1 METGIWL
8 ALDWQKVDRKKGNNM
23 FKLSKVSVA
32 AVLGLTL
39 VLSAFSSGA
48 FAQSINQNS
57 IHAVTQAAMGQNQA
71 ARGGENWA
79 ANRHPGIGWQGN
91 RWHSTC
97 GWHMNCH
104 KPVQH
109 NKCVRVVKWVKFG
122 HTTRRVLSWVCRR

>member
-1 METGIWL
+1 
-8 ALDWQKVDRKKGNNM
+8 M
-23 FKLSKVSVA
+23 FKLSKVGIA

-57 IHAVTQAAMGQNQA
+57 IREVTQTAVAQNQA
-71 ARGGENWA
+71 ARPGENWT
-79 ANRHPGIGWQGN
+79 ANRHPVNGQQGN
-91 RWHSTC
+91 RWHNAC

-109 NKCVRVVKWVKFG
+109 NKCVRVVKWVKSG
-122 HTTRRVLSWVCRR
+122 HATRRVLYWVCRR